1 MILQSLVGCLFP
13 FQQGNLTKTKGRT
26 RSSSFQAWC
35 DIEEAKCAAVLLEPG
50 IGSKCFLKRDKFPFV
65 REDIC
70 KIYYLGSC
78 ELAPDLKHTG
88 IGQMA
93 MTSQ

>member
-1 MILQSLVGCLFP
+1 MDVYCHFREEILRKQKAEPG
-13 FQQGNLTKTKGRT
+13 
-26 RSSSFQAWC
+26 
-35 DIEEAKCAAVLLEPG
+35 EADFRPGVTSRKQNVLEPG